1 MVCDIYGYTGRG
13 RDGTD
18 LVPTE
23 VLSQGVSAGRALSPG
38 KGMCA
43 SRVGRTYTR
52 LSCGPS

>member
-1 MVCDIYGYTGRG
+1 MCDIYGDTGGG

-23 VLSQGVSAGRALSPG
+23 VLTEGVSAGRALAPR